1 MADELRV
8 MLEIGPKGKQVVAV
22 APDWPGLER
31 GAKTEEAAIARVQAY
46 LPRYAP
52 VAKLAGM
59 GAEFAA
65 SVPRHRRRG
74 RALSG
79 HRLNRLLG
87 HLVRVLGYRQASH
100 VERSIGT

>member
-8 MLEIGPKGKQVVAV
+8 TLEIGPKGKQVVAV
-22 APDWPGLER
+22 ASDWPGLER
-31 GAKTEEAAIARVQAY
+31 GAKTREAAIARLQAY

-65 SVPRHRRRG
+65 VATDAATIPRFRRTSFRK
-74 RALSG
+74 R
-79 HRLNRLLG
+79 
-87 HLVRVLGYRQASH
+87 
-100 VERSIGT
+100 